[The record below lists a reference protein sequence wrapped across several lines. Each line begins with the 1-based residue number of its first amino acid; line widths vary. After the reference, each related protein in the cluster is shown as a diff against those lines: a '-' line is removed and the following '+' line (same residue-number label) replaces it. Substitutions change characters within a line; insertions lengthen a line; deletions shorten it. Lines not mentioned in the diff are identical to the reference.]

1 MLVYIMIEN
10 NTTLKTKAL
19 KAWYSNSITTETY
32 YDIIEMIRVFQLDK
46 ATTAYPKA
54 PQGYFEA

>member
-1 MLVYIMIEN
+1 MIEN